1 MLTVVTLLAV
11 AAGAHADP
19 PDEAGPIPDPSLR
32 WELGGGPFAGAVT
45 TNLGHGGEGFRLH
58 GGIELDRFALLGE
71 LEWLHLDRA
80 CAGPSCG
87 GDEAPGSDYRA
98 LLEGRVSV
106 ARGKVV
112 HHPRGG
118 RARLERMDLYLVPN
132 VGVETVA
139 IGVEPARSRPI
150 VGLDLSWAMTNRAGH
165 ASAALRVGFSLAR
178 AWTDPAVGRT
188 TEPASQPTAVDG
200 SFLVGF
206 DVFFGD

>member
-1 MLTVVTLLAV
+1 MLCSAAV
-11 AAGAHADP
+11 AQASP
-19 PDEAGPIPDPSLR
+19 PDEAGPIPDPHLR
-32 WELGGGPFAGAVT
+32 WELGGGPFAGALFSST
-45 TNLGHGGEGFRLH
+45 DGRGGEGFRLH

-80 CAGPSCG
+80 CESTSCPL
-87 GDEAPGSDYRA
+87 DDAPGSDYRA

-150 VGLDLSWAMTNRAGH
+150 AGLDLSWGMTNRAGH
-165 ASAALRVGFSLAR
+165 ASAALRVGFSLAH
-178 AWTDPAVGRT
+178 AWADPAIGRT
-188 TEPASQPTAVDG
+188 TEPAAQTSAVDG

-206 DVFFGD
+206 DVFWGD